1 MKTIGKAAELV
12 SKAVGALRGKAAVL
26 RARLLFLAS
35 PRRRAAVF
43 AGISRHTRALTT
55 PRQHKAKAKAQQYC
69 HGGSRAAL
77 APADDVE
84 GLGAAGGLP
93 RHLPVPASL
102 LLAVQEGGG
111 GGGSG
116 SDGVGCTADWT
127 LALRWLFDDDEGGGH
142 RGGDGYLPAVAAAT
156 DGLDEEEDQDGT
168 SVIDVI
174 RSRREGDGQ
183 EFRIEDEIDRAADM
197 YIARVRRRMSAQLAE
212 DLIA

>member
-55 PRQHKAKAKAQQYC
+55 PRQHKAKAQQYC

-111 GGGSG
+111 GGSG

-127 LALRWLFDDDEGGGH
+127 LALRSLFDDDEGGGH
-142 RGGDGYLPAVAAAT
+142 RDGDGYLPAAAT
-156 DGLDEEEDQDGT
+156 DGLDDEEEQDGT

-197 YIARVRRRMSAQLAE
+197 YIARVRRRMSAQLE

>member
-55 PRQHKAKAKAQQYC
+55 PRQHKAKAKAAAQQYC

-93 RHLPVPASL
+93 RHLPVPAASL

-111 GGGSG
+111 GG
-116 SDGVGCTADWT
+116 SDGVGCTADWA
-127 LALRWLFDDDEGGGH
+127 LALRSLFDDDEGGG
-142 RGGDGYLPAVAAAT
+142 DGYLPAAAAAT

-174 RSRREGDGQ
+174 RRRREGDGQ

-197 YIARVRRRMSAQLAE
+197 YIARVRRRMSAQLE

>member
-55 PRQHKAKAKAQQYC
+55 PRQHKAKAKAKAAAQQYC

-93 RHLPVPASL
+93 RHRLPVPAASL

-111 GGGSG
+111 GGG
-116 SDGVGCTADWT
+116 DGVGCTADWA
-127 LALRWLFDDDEGGGH
+127 LALRSLFDDDEGGG
-142 RGGDGYLPAVAAAT
+142 DGYLPAAAAAT

-174 RSRREGDGQ
+174 RRRREGDGQ

-197 YIARVRRRMSAQLAE
+197 YIARVRRRMSAQLE

>member
-55 PRQHKAKAKAQQYC
+55 PRQHKAKAAAQQYC

-111 GGGSG
+111 GGGGSGSG

-127 LALRWLFDDDEGGGH
+127 LALRWLFDDDEGGG
-142 RGGDGYLPAVAAAT
+142 DGYLPAAAAAT
-156 DGLDEEEDQDGT
+156 DGLEEEEDQDGT

-197 YIARVRRRMSAQLAE
+197 YIARVRRRMSAQLE